1 MADIISIDGD
11 GRPPRGG
18 EGGAG
23 GQRPDLAT
31 LRLETMALRQY
42 HDVPPEMIRRMLENV
57 DRILKTSKS
66 TRAQIAAGKL
76 LLELGR
82 LNLSAIYAVLM
93 ARQREGVEWPAGM
106 VPEIQIPDCDARFKP
121 KEDDGGDDGGTDD

>member
-11 GRPPRGG
+11 GRPPLGV
-18 EGGAG
+18 GGAG
-23 GQRPDLAT
+23 GGRPDLAD
-31 LRLETMALRQY
+31 LKLQRLALSQF
-42 HDVPPEMIRRMLENV
+42 HDVPSAMIRRMLENV
-57 DRILKTSKS
+57 DQIQRTSKS

-106 VPEIQIPDCDARFKP
+106 VPEIQIPDCDARFRP
-121 KEDDGGDDGGTDD
+121 KEDDGGDDGNADD